1 MFNIKIEDLLVG
13 FIITS
18 ILLVIL
24 QVLSTAVLPILGLS
38 NYRLP
43 FNILIIL
50 FLAFKL
56 ESPFLAIFILIF
68 QYIYSFFSVEG
79 WAMGVF
85 AGILVSMIVGYLK
98 DIIHFSSVFLTVLVT
113 EIFQV
118 VWFIIVSILI
128 YLQVGNWDYI
138 FEKLSRFAVES
149 LVISLLAPLL
159 FAFLDRVWKI
169 NDQDGGHSFRGG
181 R

>member
-1 MFNIKIEDLLVG
+1 MVNVRIKDLLIGLIV
-13 FIITS
+13 TTL
-18 ILLVIL
+18 LLVFFQI
-24 QVLSTAVLPILGLS
+24 LSTAILPIFELTK
-38 NYRLP
+38 YRLP

-56 ESPFLAIFILIF
+56 ESPFLAIFILLF

-79 WAMGVF
+79 WALGTF
-85 AGILVSMIVGYLK
+85 AGIIVAMIVGYLK
-98 DIIHFSSVFLTVLVT
+98 DIIHFSSAFLTILVT

-118 VWFIIVSILI
+118 VWFFVVSMLI
-128 YLQVGNWDYI
+128 YLQVGNWNYI
-138 FEKLSRFAVES
+138 FEKMSRFIPES
-149 LVISLLAPLL
+149 LVISLIAPAV

-169 NDQDGGHSFRGG
+169 DDQDGANSFRGG

>member
-1 MFNIKIEDLLVG
+1 
-13 FIITS
+13 
-18 ILLVIL
+18 
-24 QVLSTAVLPILGLS
+24 
-38 NYRLP
+38 
-43 FNILIIL
+43 
-50 FLAFKL
+50 
-56 ESPFLAIFILIF
+56 
-68 QYIYSFFSVEG
+68 
-79 WAMGVF
+79 MGVF

-149 LVISLLAPLL
+149 IVISLLAPLL

>member
-1 MFNIKIEDLLVG
+1 MMNIRIKDLLFG
-13 FIITS
+13 FIVTTL
-18 ILLVIL
+18 LLVFM
-24 QVLSTAVLPILGLS
+24 QVMSTAVLPLFGLT

-56 ESPFLAIFILIF
+56 ESPFLAIFVLIF
-68 QYIYSFFSVEG
+68 QYVYSFFSVEG
-79 WAMGVF
+79 WAMGTF

-98 DIIHFSSVFLTVLVT
+98 DIIHFSSIFLTILVT
-113 EIFQV
+113 EIFQF
-118 VWFIIVSILI
+118 VWFLIVSTLI

-138 FEKLSRFAVES
+138 FEKLARFVPES
-149 LVISLLAPLL
+149 LVISLMAPLI

-169 NDQDGGHSFRGG
+169 DDQDSAHSFRGG

>member
-1 MFNIKIEDLLVG
+1 MMNIRIKDFLVG
-13 FIITS
+13 FILTT
-18 ILLVIL
+18 ILLVFF
-24 QVLSTAVLPILGLS
+24 QVLSTAVLPIIGLAK
-38 NYRLP
+38 YRLP

-56 ESPFLAIFILIF
+56 ESPFLAIFIMVF

-79 WAMGVF
+79 WALGTF
-85 AGILVSMIVGYLK
+85 AGIIVAMVVGYLK
-98 DIIHFSSVFLTVLVT
+98 DIIHFSSVFLTILVT

-118 VWFIIVSILI
+118 VWFLVVSALI

-138 FEKLSRFAVES
+138 FEKLTRFIPES
-149 LVISLLAPLL
+149 LVISLIAPVI
-159 FAFLDRVWKI
+159 FAFLDRAWKI
-169 NDQDGGHSFRGG
+169 DEQDGAHSFRGG

>member
-1 MFNIKIEDLLVG
+1 MLNIKIKDLLVG
-13 FIITS
+13 FVLTS
-18 ILLVIL
+18 LLLILMQI
-24 QVLSTAVLPILGLS
+24 LSTAILPIIGLAK
-38 NYRLP
+38 YRLP

-56 ESPFLAIFILIF
+56 ESPFVAIFILIF

-98 DIIHFSSVFLTVLVT
+98 DIIHFSSIFLTMLVT
-113 EIFQV
+113 EIFQFI
-118 VWFIIVSILI
+118 WFLIVSILI
-128 YLQVGNWDYI
+128 YLQVGNWDYV
-138 FEKLSRFAVES
+138 FDKLSRFLVES
-149 LVISLLAPLL
+149 IVISLLAPVV
-159 FAFLDRVWKI
+159 FAFLDRAWKI
-169 NDQDGGHSFRGG
+169 YDQDSEHSFRGG

>member
-1 MFNIKIEDLLVG
+1 MFNIKIKDLLVG

-79 WAMGVF
+79 WGR
-85 AGILVSMIVGYLK
+85 
-98 DIIHFSSVFLTVLVT
+98 
-113 EIFQV
+113 
-118 VWFIIVSILI
+118 
-128 YLQVGNWDYI
+128 
-138 FEKLSRFAVES
+138 LS
-149 LVISLLAPLL
+149 
-159 FAFLDRVWKI
+159 
-169 NDQDGGHSFRGG
+169 
-181 R
+181 